1 MKAHPA
7 EVMLITASI
16 SPEGIPLTT
25 FQLRYWRGIHS
36 ELMTHRVFSRNAG
49 SSRARPSKAIIEQ
62 VYHDPWGPLHWGKNE
77 PGMQANEELD
87 DETKEQALI
96 RWQSAARSASV
107 EAQQLLQL
115 GAHKQVVNRLL
126 EPFTYID
133 VVLTA
138 TDFNNW
144 FALRDHKD
152 ADPTIRDLAA
162 QMHEEFD
169 ACKRQLLQPSEW
181 HLPYIRPQDVVS
193 ARNHLKYQ
201 RITRDEPREEEI
213 GALLLQMSAARC
225 ARISYRAFD
234 GTESPIE
241 KDIELFQKLL
251 VNTPLHASPAE
262 HQATPDTRSYC
273 EHVHFTES
281 DDEKDMSCDKWDNQH
296 QHGNFRGWRQFR
308 KMLPNEWVPG

>member
-7 EVMLITASI
+7 EVMLLTASI

-62 VYHDPWGPLHWGKNE
+62 VRHDPWGPLHWGQNQ
-77 PGMQANEELD
+77 PGMQANEQIQHVEHAKD
-87 DETKEQALI
+87 
-96 RWQSAARSASV
+96 RWQWAAHQAADA
-107 EAQQLLQL
+107 AQGMHDIGL
-115 GAHKQVVNRLL
+115 HKQVVNRVL

-262 HQATPDTRSYC
+262 HQATPDTLLDVVVDGHQTIRYT
-273 EHVHFTES
+273 H
-281 DDEKDMSCDKWDNQH
+281 QH

>member
-7 EVMLITASI
+7 EVMLLTASI

-62 VYHDPWGPLHWGKNE
+62 VYCDPWGPLHWGKNE

-96 RWQSAARSASV
+96 HWQSAARGASI

-169 ACKRQLLQPSEW
+169 ACKRQLLQPGEW

-193 ARNHLKYQ
+193 ARNHLKHQ

-262 HQATPDTRSYC
+262 HQATPDSW
-273 EHVHFTES
+273 EPIS
-281 DDEKDMSCDKWDNQH
+281 QSWDNKRE
-296 QHGNFRGWRQFR
+296 HGNFRGWRQFR